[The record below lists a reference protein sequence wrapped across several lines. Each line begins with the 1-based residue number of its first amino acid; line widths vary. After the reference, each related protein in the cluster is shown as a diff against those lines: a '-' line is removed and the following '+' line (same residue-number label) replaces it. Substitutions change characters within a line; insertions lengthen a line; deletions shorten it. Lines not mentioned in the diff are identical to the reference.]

1 MSSTYCVQLKKD
13 LLVIAMAT
21 TNPVNFTSLQFSL
34 SVNSLV
40 IFLFSKYPFNYG
52 NSNVSCINYDEFG
65 FAQVGTTFNI
75 DLSNY
80 QGYYML
86 ILIFPQGIN
95 LYNYGTCY
103 PVLGFTMT
111 FQNTT
116 ISPIQN
122 MSIQSNF
129 GEQGIIKI
137 GEQGPIGFC
146 TCYDGQTI
154 TPNVYCANYS
164 LYSIISLNDLNNYL
178 VIGNCQAFLIQNNT
192 TVGFVTPYGCPYFG
206 TLLEANIVFNANQN
220 VIDFLNSNNISYSIL
235 SSTTCQLTS
244 KLKPC
249 FLPYFLPCKPFYQI
263 TKLLTP
269 PKKYSLISSKLWNEI
284 VLDLYLA
291 YTVYKYIN
299 YLSKFPYPQNI
310 YNAIFDF
317 YNFYENF
324 QPYVF
329 TSLIHARKG
338 LPLTADYFNSLIDA
352 IIELANFA
360 NIQLQKGLSHVQ
372 PDQIVQSLQFDNIVY
387 NVNQLLTFNYNQ
399 YFLLSCTG
407 NKFNNLLNSIST
419 FLNVLINNLTI
430 NITIPSNV
438 YIKNLLIYNNQNNI
452 FTYGTIANLIINKN
466 YGEIQLLNNAYINLI
481 NIETD
486 YGGVYLNDNT
496 SVNSINVKSENY
508 GIFLYNYS
516 TLNILNIETDNGG
529 VYLNGYNSVNTINIG
544 TENAGVYLYEN
555 SYINTLYIE
564 NNNANIYLFNNAII
578 ENLICKQNSGKI
590 YIYDNAQIINNQ
602 CGS

>member
-1 MSSTYCVQLKKD
+1 MSSTYCVQLNLSFLKPI
-13 LLVIAMAT
+13 LVISMMT
-21 TNPVNFTSLQFSL
+21 PKPINFTSLQFSL

-40 IFLFSKYPFNYG
+40 IFLFSKYPFNFG
-52 NSNVSCINYDEFG
+52 TANAICINQDEFG
-65 FAQVGTTFNI
+65 FAEVGTNFNI

-86 ILIFPQGIN
+86 ILIYPQGIKLHGVGGYQVVPN
-95 LYNYGTCY
+95 
-103 PVLGFTMT
+103 FIMT

-116 ISPIQN
+116 ISPIK
-122 MSIQSNF
+122 SETIISNF
-129 GEQGIIKI
+129 DSQGII
-137 GEQGPIGFC
+137 GFC
-146 TCYDGQTI
+146 KCYYGQNVTLET
-154 TPNVYCANYS
+154 TPSYS
-164 LYSIISLNDLNNYL
+164 DFVPAISLNNLNNQL
-178 VIGNCQAFLIQNNT
+178 VILNCQTFYPTSNT
-192 TVGFVTPYGCPYFG
+192 TVEFVTPLTCPYYG
-206 TLLEANIVFNANQN
+206 TIITAPIIFSANQS

-249 FLPYFLPCKPFYQI
+249 FLPCKSINQI

-269 PKKYSLISSKLWNEI
+269 PKPYSLISSKLWNEI
-284 VLDLYLA
+284 VSDLYLA
-291 YTVYKYIN
+291 YSVYKYIN
-299 YLSKFPYPQNI
+299 YLSQFPYMQNI
-310 YNAIFDF
+310 YHAISDF

-329 TSLIHARKG
+329 KPLIKARKG
-338 LPLTADYFNSLIDA
+338 LPLTTDYFNSLIDA

-372 PDQIVQSLQFDNIVY
+372 SDQIVKSLQFDNIVY
-387 NVNQLLTFNYNQ
+387 DVNQFLTFNYHQ

-407 NKFNNLLNSIST
+407 NEFNNLLNSIST

-430 NITIPSNV
+430 NITIPSNI
-438 YIKNLLIYNNQNNI
+438 YIKNLLIYNNQYLI
-452 FTYGTIANLIINKN
+452 FIYGSIANLIINKN

-496 SVNSINVKSENY
+496 SVNLINVKSENY
-508 GIFLYNYS
+508 GIFLYDYS

-529 VYLNGYNSVNTINIG
+529 VNLLGYNSVNTINIE
-544 TENAGVYLYEN
+544 TENAGIHLYEN
-555 SYINTLYIE
+555 AYINTLYIE
-564 NNNANIYLFNNAII
+564 NNNANIYLSNNAVI
-578 ENLICKQNSGKI
+578 ENLICKKNSGSI
-590 YIYDNAQIINNQ
+590 YIYDNAKIINNQ
-602 CGS
+602 CG

>member
-1 MSSTYCVQLKKD
+1 MSSNYCIQLNLSFLKPI
-13 LLVIAMAT
+13 LVISMMT
-21 TNPVNFTSLQFSL
+21 PKPINFTSLQFSL

-40 IFLFSKYPFNYG
+40 IFLFSKYPFNFG
-52 NSNVSCINYDEFG
+52 TANAICINQDEFG
-65 FAQVGTTFNI
+65 FAEVGTNFNI

-86 ILIFPQGIN
+86 ILIYPQGIH
-95 LYNYGTCY
+95 LYGVGGYQVVPN
-103 PVLGFTMT
+103 FIMT

-116 ISPIQN
+116 ISPIK
-122 MSIQSNF
+122 SETIISNF
-129 GEQGIIKI
+129 DSQGII
-137 GEQGPIGFC
+137 GFC
-146 TCYDGQTI
+146 KCYYGQNVTLET
-154 TPNVYCANYS
+154 TPSYS
-164 LYSIISLNDLNNYL
+164 DFVPAISLNNLNNQL
-178 VIGNCQAFLIQNNT
+178 VILNCQTFYPTSNT
-192 TVGFVTPYGCPYFG
+192 TVEFVTPLTCPYYG
-206 TLLEANIVFNANQN
+206 TIITAPIIFSANQS

-244 KLKPC
+244 KLSPC
-249 FLPYFLPCKPFYQI
+249 FLPCKSINQI

-269 PKKYSLISSKLWNEI
+269 PKPYSLISSKLWNEI
-284 VLDLYLA
+284 VSDLYLA
-291 YTVYKYIN
+291 YSVYKYIN
-299 YLSKFPYPQNI
+299 YLSQFPYMQNI
-310 YNAIFDF
+310 YHAISDF

-324 QPYVF
+324 QPYAF
-329 TSLIHARKG
+329 KPLIRARKG

-372 PDQIVQSLQFDNIVY
+372 SDQIVKSLQFDNIVY
-387 NVNQLLTFNYNQ
+387 DVNQFLTFNYHQ

-407 NKFNNLLNSIST
+407 NEFNNLLNSIST

-430 NITIPSNV
+430 NITIPSNI
-438 YIKNLLIYNNQNNI
+438 YIKNLLIYNNQYLI
-452 FTYGTIANLIINKN
+452 FIYGSIANLIINKN

-496 SVNSINVKSENY
+496 SVNLINVKSENY
-508 GIFLYNYS
+508 GIFLYDYS

-529 VYLNGYNSVNTINIG
+529 VNLLGYNSVNTINIE
-544 TENAGVYLYEN
+544 TENAGIHLYEN
-555 SYINTLYIE
+555 AYINTLYIE
-564 NNNANIYLFNNAII
+564 NNNANIYLFNNAVI

-590 YIYDNAQIINNQ
+590 YIYNNAKIINNQ
-602 CGS
+602 CA